1 MNQRFANLGESNVN
15 LHSFTSL
22 ASPLKYSLAGL
33 LALSLAACGGG
44 DDVVAASP
52 APVVTTTVTL
62 SSTMSG
68 DQELPPTLTGAL
80 GAGSLSLESPTRALS
95 GSFTVNGMT
104 ATAGHVH
111 LGNTGANGAIIVPL
125 TANGT
130 GTFTVPTGT
139 VLTEAQAT
147 AFANG
152 GLYFNAHSTDNPTGE
167 VRGQIGREV
176 FAAQMS
182 SAQEIPTNAST
193 ATGNGLLDFDATTK
207 KISGRV
213 TLTGMTATAAHI
225 HTGVLG
231 ANGPVIF
238 PLSET
243 AAGSGIWVTA
253 ADATLTDAQITSLKA
268 GGLYF
273 NAHSTAFPG
282 GEIRGQIGLNVK
294 FASLN
299 ATQEVPTNG
308 STATGTGTL
317 VVNPLTRVA
326 SGSITLT
333 GMTATAAHI
342 HLGATGAN
350 GAVIVPLVAT
360 GAGVFAVPANTVFTA
375 DQFKAYKQGNLYY
388 NAHSAAF
395 PGGEIRGQIR

>member
-1 MNQRFANLGESNVN
+1 MN

-95 GSFTVNGMT
+95 GSFTVN
-104 ATAGHVH
+104 
-111 LGNTGANGAIIVPL
+111 
-125 TANGT
+125 
-130 GTFTVPTGT
+130 
-139 VLTEAQAT
+139 
-147 AFANG
+147 
-152 GLYFNAHSTDNPTGE
+152 
-167 VRGQIGREV
+167 
-176 FAAQMS
+176 
-182 SAQEIPTNAST
+182 
-193 ATGNGLLDFDATTK
+193 
-207 KISGRV
+207 
-213 TLTGMTATAAHI
+213 GMTATAAHI

-360 GAGVFAVPANTVFTA
+360 GTGVFAVPANTVFTA